1 MTSVMD
7 RRHFLLASLA
17 AAVAAPLAGEAQQAG
32 KKYRIGCLFN
42 GNPTQSAPTADAFRQ
57 GMREL
62 GWVDGQNVSLE
73 YRWADGNL
81 DRLPAL
87 AADLVRL
94 PVDVIHLAGGPA
106 IRAVQQITRTI
117 PIVVAIMSD
126 PVVYGFVTSFARPGG
141 SITGLAVQFEDLAS
155 KQMQLVK
162 ETLPNAA
169 RVAILDHH
177 AVSNPGA
184 QKAAETAARA
194 LGLTVRVIGVRDE
207 PDLQAA
213 FRTAKAEHADA
224 MYVLPSAMFNR
235 HRSRLAELAVKHRLP
250 GIYEAKEYVAAG
262 GLMSYGPSFP
272 DLFRRSA
279 SYVDRILK
287 GAKAGDL
294 PIEQPTKFEL
304 VINLKTAKALNLTI
318 PPSLL
323 LRADQVIE

>member
-1 MTSVMD
+1 MD
-7 RRHFLLASLA
+7 RRRFLLTSLA
-17 AAVAAPLAGEAQQAG
+17 GALAAPRAAEAQQAG
-32 KKYRIGCLFN
+32 KKYRIGCLYN
-42 GNPTQSAPTADAFRQ
+42 GNPTQSAPTVDAFRE

-87 AADLVRL
+87 VADLVRL

-106 IRAVQQITRTI
+106 IRAARQTTRTI
-117 PIVVAIMSD
+117 PIVVALMSD
-126 PVVYGFVTSFARPGG
+126 PVVLGFVTSFARPGG

-162 ETLPNAA
+162 ETMPNAA

-177 AVSNPGA
+177 GIPNPGA
-184 QKAAETAARA
+184 QSSAETAARA
-194 LGLTVRVIGVRDE
+194 LGLTVRVIGIRNE
-207 PDLQAA
+207 SDLQAA

-224 MYVLPSAMFNR
+224 MYVLPSPTFNR
-235 HRSRLAELAVKHRLP
+235 HRALLAELAMKHRLP
-250 GIYEAKEYVAAG
+250 GIYEAKEYVVAG

-287 GAKAGDL
+287 GAKPGDL

-304 VINLKTAKALNLTI
+304 VINLKTAKALGLTI
-318 PPSLL
+318 PPSVLA
-323 LRADQVIE
+323 RADQVIE

>member
-1 MTSVMD
+1 VD
-7 RRHFLLASLA
+7 RRRFLLTALA
-17 AAVAAPLAGEAQQAG
+17 GAVAAPLVGEAQQAG
-32 KKYRIGCLFN
+32 KKYRIGCLYN
-42 GNPTQSAPTADAFRQ
+42 GNPTQSALTADAFRQ

-94 PVDVIHLAGGPA
+94 PVDVIHLAGGHTA
-106 IRAVQQITRTI
+106 IRAARQTTRTI

-126 PVVYGFVTSFARPGG
+126 PVVYGFAASFARPGG

-177 AVSNPGA
+177 AVSNPDA

-224 MYVLPSAMFNR
+224 MYVLPSPTFNR

-304 VINLKTAKALNLTI
+304 VINLKTAKALDLTI

>member
-1 MTSVMD
+1 MD
-7 RRHFLLASLA
+7 RRRFLLTSLA
-17 AAVAAPLAGEAQQAG
+17 GALAGPLAAGAQQAG
-32 KKYRIGCLFN
+32 KKYRIGCLSN
-42 GNPTQSAPTADAFRQ
+42 GNPTQSAAAVDAFRQ

-94 PVDVIHLAGGPA
+94 PVDVIHLAGGGPA
-106 IRAVQQITRTI
+106 IRAARQTTRTI

-126 PVVYGFVTSFARPGG
+126 PVKSGFVTSYARPGG

-177 AVSNPGA
+177 AVSNPEA

-213 FRTAKAEHADA
+213 FRTAQAEHADA

-304 VINLKTAKALNLTI
+304 VINLKTAKALGLTI